1 MNKTVKNIIIRVS
14 MLIGVAAFIFLIV
27 MAKTNRAQN
36 TVKNIEV
43 NIDEWNGNFFVTN
56 NQVLALININ
66 FDIIGKTLS
75 GKDLEKI
82 EQSLSVIPQVQKANA
97 FLDNK
102 GALTIKVD
110 QRIPLFRVYNTLG
123 ESFYVDENGI
133 KFPVTENY
141 AAKVPIATGLIVEPC
156 DKSQKIQGK
165 QLKSI
170 YKLIQTLKNNQ
181 LWNSLIGQININEKL
196 QIELIPRIANATI
209 IFGDDQN
216 IEQKLKRLDVFYF
229 EVLQKVGWDRYKVI
243 NIMYKDQ
250 VVCLK

>member
-27 MAKTNRAQN
+27 MAKSNRAQN
-36 TVKNIEV
+36 SVKNIEV

-56 NQVLALININ
+56 NQVLALINKN

-82 EQSLSVIPQVQKANA
+82 EKSLAIIPQVQKANA

-156 DKSQKIQGK
+156 NKNQKIQGK

-170 YKLIQTLKNNQ
+170 FKLIQELKKNQ

>member
-14 MLIGVAAFIFLIV
+14 MLIGVAAFIFLII

-36 TVKNIEV
+36 TVKNIVV
-43 NIDEWNGNFFVTN
+43 NIDEWNGNFFVTKS
-56 NQVLALININ
+56 QVLALVNKN
-66 FDIIGKTLS
+66 FDILGKTLS

-110 QRIPLFRVYNTLG
+110 QRIPLFRVYNALG

-141 AAKVPIATGLIVEPC
+141 AAKVPVATGLIIEPC
-156 DKSQKIQGK
+156 YKNQKVQGK

-170 YKLIQTLKNNQ
+170 FKLIQEFKKNQ

>member
-1 MNKTVKNIIIRVS
+1 MNKTVKNIIIRVT
-14 MLIGVAAFIFLIV
+14 MLIGVAAFVFLIV
-27 MAKTNRAQN
+27 MAKSNRSQN
-36 TVKNIEV
+36 SVKDIEV
-43 NIDEWNGNFFVTN
+43 NIDEWNGNFFVTKA
-56 NQVLALININ
+56 QVLSLVNKN

-82 EQSLSVIPQVQKANA
+82 EKSLSVIPQVKKANA

-102 GALTIKVD
+102 GALTIKID
-110 QRIPLFRVYNTLG
+110 QRIPLFRVYNTFG

-133 KFPVTENY
+133 KFPVTQNF
-141 AAKVPIATGLIVEPC
+141 AAKVPVATGLIVEPC
-156 DKSQKIQGK
+156 NKDQKVLGK

-170 YKLIQTLKNNQ
+170 FSLMQYLKKNQ

-196 QIELIPRIANATI
+196 QIELLPRIANATI
-209 IFGDDQN
+209 VFGDDQD
-216 IEQKLKRLDVFYF
+216 IEQKFKRLDVFYF
-229 EVLQKVGWDRYKVI
+229 EVLKKVGWDRYKVI